1 LGAFTLVEILIAIGI
16 LGLVCASIFSTWTAI
31 LRASRVG
38 LDAAATV
45 QRARMVSHV
54 FEESLSAAQFFT
66 ANQRYYALEAE
77 NGEAGRLSFVAHL
90 SKSFPR
96 SGKFGDLDVRR
107 LTFEVE
113 GSAESGRVL
122 VLRQQPLI
130 MDMDEDEKV
139 HPIVLAKNV
148 KELATE
154 FWDMREGWVDEW
166 TQTNQLPTLVK
177 VSLKLMD
184 RPGQM
189 GPPEEITR
197 IVSLPTMAVP
207 PVWQVP
213 RGFGGPN
220 QPPPP
225 PGTQNQPGTLPGFQ
239 MPGGAPGGG
248 AKPQ

>member
-1 LGAFTLVEILIAIGI
+1 VAAFTLVEILIAIGI

-31 LRASRVG
+31 LRATRVG

-77 NGEAGRLSFVAHL
+77 NGESGRLSFVAHL

-154 FWDMREGWVDEW
+154 FWDTREGWVDEW

-213 RGFGGPN
+213 RGFGGPP
-220 QPPPP
+220 QPPP
-225 PGTQNQPGTLPGFQ
+225 PGTSGGAGTPPPFQ
-239 MPGGAPGGG
+239 MPQGTGGGG
-248 AKPQ
+248 ARPQ